1 VFGRFEFRIEGHR
14 REAKRVKL
22 QFRVIQVGWEI
33 DLDDNRH
40 PRIRIGRRDWSA
52 VLYDHPA
59 EGWQVIALEIARK
72 DKRGVRLEEFAGDEA
87 ERKFDQLIKGEL
99 TFADSVLNAIT
110 NDLYEFG
117 RKGAAKRWV
126 GKTITLHSRPTEGN
140 QWAT

>member
-1 VFGRFEFRIEGHR
+1 M
-14 REAKRVKL
+14 
-22 QFRVIQVGWEI
+22 
-33 DLDDNRH
+33 
-40 PRIRIGRRDWSA
+40 
-52 VLYDHPA
+52 LYDHPA

-110 NDLYEFG
+110 NDLYEFV
-117 RKGAAKRWV
+117 RKGAAKRCV